1 MPLDL
6 HSKVEESML
15 PIYILFILVIT
26 LILLFLILN
35 RLIKHRL
42 QQVIPKITKT
52 TFQLKHSNIF
62 LLPAKG
68 SLSVIIMGNPQGFK
82 TASSF
87 EMKTIQVSLKLLSV
101 ISNKI
106 IIERIEI
113 KDPSITYEM
122 NGVDNN
128 LKTILDNVKAY
139 SASQNGKDQAEE
151 KPEKESK
158 KVQINNF
165 IITNGSINLSIS
177 QLEGKKLP
185 VPMPNIEL
193 KDIGKESDGKSI
205 SEVLEEILSIINK
218 DIINIVSKSSDPA
231 LKATSFAKD
240 VLKNI

>member
-1 MPLDL
+1 D
-6 HSKVEESML
+6 SML
-15 PIYILFILVIT
+15 LIYIFFILVIA

-42 QQVIPKITKT
+42 QQTIPKITKT

-68 SLSVIIMGNPQGFK
+68 TLSTIILGNPQGFK

-87 EMKTIQVSLKLLSV
+87 EMNTIQVSLKLLSV

-122 NGVDNN
+122 NGIDNN
-128 LKTILDNVKAY
+128 LKTILDNIKAY
-139 SASQNGKDQAEE
+139 SANQNGKDQTKKKSEE
-151 KPEKESK
+151 EGK
-158 KVQINNF
+158 KVQVNNF

-193 KDIGKESDGKSI
+193 KDIGKESDGKPI

-218 DIINIVSKSSDPA
+218 DIISVVSKSSDPA
-231 LKATSFAKD
+231 LKVTSFAKD
-240 VLKNI
+240 ALKNL